1 MTHSPIF
8 KIIKDAGRPLT
19 FGEIYKAYPSTTLEE
34 ELVGLIVEGWLRRL
48 PEGKYWPKRYLEP
61 PMKAADREPQPGYYE
76 YETIQKGAK
85 EQKTGRFYSPFKKYF
100 PKLWAQGD
108 RGTCVGH
115 ASAIFAQSNYLAL
128 TGDYPTD
135 AEIAEAKPDQEE
147 DIGCKLVYDKW
158 YHTIFSP
165 QYIYETSRIIGNVT
179 YPSGSFCSA
188 AVKALKRWGAVTWE
202 RCLTSKSVFCAPKFH
217 PLTRAELEPLAADHK
232 IDGYATVTT
241 FQSVMDAIDQNH
253 AHCVLMPINV
263 EYDYMNP
270 TSDGLWRVHPG
281 RAKAGSHALPW
292 IAVDWDR
299 RWIGCW
305 NSWGDAVPQITWIDE
320 AYYKENAGP
329 GFVSLDKSEVKIARE
344 KYARLIMDANV
355 PATFWLDGEDL
366 AGQPATAMVE
376 KDMGYAVGAMEKSTG
391 KTINQII
398 EVGSDVDE
406 VRVDFEFAG
415 PAPTQP
421 GWLVELLKKI
431 AEMLAKWRR

>member
-1 MTHSPIF
+1 
-8 KIIKDAGRPLT
+8 
-19 FGEIYKAYPSTTLEE
+19 
-34 ELVGLIVEGWLRRL
+34 
-48 PEGKYWPKRYLEP
+48 
-61 PMKAADREPQPGYYE
+61 MKAVDREPQPGYYE
-76 YETIQKGAK
+76 YETIQKGTK
-85 EQKTGRFYSPFKKYF
+85 EQKTGRQYSPFKKYF

-188 AVKALKRWGAVTWE
+188 AVKALKKWGAVTWE
-202 RCLTSKSVFCAPKFH
+202 RCLTSKSVFCAPKFY
-217 PLTRAELEPLAADHK
+217 PLTQEELEPLAADHK

-263 EYDYMNP
+263 EYDYLNP

-281 RAKAGSHALPW
+281 REKAGSHALPW

-344 KYARLIMDANV
+344 KYARIILDANV

-398 EVGSDVDE
+398 EVGNDVDE
-406 VRVDFEFAG
+406 VRVDFEFDV
-415 PAPTQP
+415 PAPAQP